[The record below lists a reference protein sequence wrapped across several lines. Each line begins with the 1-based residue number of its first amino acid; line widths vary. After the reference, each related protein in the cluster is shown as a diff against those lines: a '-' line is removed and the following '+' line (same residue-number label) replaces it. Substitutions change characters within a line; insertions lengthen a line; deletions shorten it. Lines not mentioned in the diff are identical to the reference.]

1 MEPKMYIPFVDAR
14 ISTGFPSPA
23 NDYLEKSIDLNVEFI
38 MHPLSTFIFTTEGD
52 SMKDAFIP
60 SKACLLIDRSLI
72 PKTGDIVLAV
82 LDGEFTVKYYERSE
96 THCRLVPAN
105 KKYNAVEITQE
116 MEMQVW
122 GVVIKIITDPKDLK
136 YVCPC

>member
-1 MEPKMYIPFVDAR
+1 MPPTMFISFIDAR
-14 ISTGFPSPA
+14 VSTGFPSPA
-23 NDYLEKSIDLNVEFI
+23 NDYLEKSIDLNEEFI
-38 MHPLSTFIFTTEGD
+38 KHPLSTFIFTTEGD

-60 SKACLLIDRSLI
+60 SRSCLLIDRSLI

-82 LDGEFTVKYYERSE
+82 LNGEFTVKYYEKRESS
-96 THCRLVPAN
+96 CRLVPAN
-105 KKYNAVEITQE
+105 KKYKAVEITQE